1 MARSCTNWYLLQS
14 RSFESNLRCHCI
26 VRGRF
31 NTLKLLFVQNL
42 SNKWTD
48 FEGYHQ
54 RLWAEP
60 KRNKRVGWNGSL
72 LGSKYFGNQAIS
84 SIYWKVVM
92 MLVIGIHQVVLA
104 TLYTYMWVTRR
115 VKSNCD
121 QVCYTVAVTYR
132 TTAVDQMLGLN
143 LRGIDL
149 SFEAN
154 ATKRKLIWARY
165 NINLYN
171 VKVLCDTFNSKVQQC
186 LGKFAW
192 TPNCS

>member
-31 NTLKLLFVQNL
+31 NTLKLHFVQNL
-42 SNKWTD
+42 SNKWTN

-84 SIYWKVVM
+84 SIDDVGNWYTPGCPGN
-92 MLVIGIHQVVLA
+92 LVYIHVSHKKSEIKLRSSLLHCSCNLQDHSCRPNAWVEFEGNRLVL
-104 TLYTYMWVTRR
+104 RS
-115 VKSNCD
+115 KCD
-121 QVCYTVAVTYR
+121 QEK
-132 TTAVDQMLGLN
+132 VDM
-143 LRGIDL
+143 
-149 SFEAN
+149 
-154 ATKRKLIWARY
+154 
-165 NINLYN
+165 
-171 VKVLCDTFNSKVQQC
+171 SKV
-186 LGKFAW
+186 
-192 TPNCS
+192 

>member
-1 MARSCTNWYLLQS
+1 MYRICQKSEL
-14 RSFESNLRCHCI
+14 
-26 VRGRF
+26 
-31 NTLKLLFVQNL
+31 TLKVIIN
-42 SNKWTD
+42 D
-48 FEGYHQ
+48 FELSQ
-54 RLWAEP
+54 RET
-60 KRNKRVGWNGSL
+60 RESVGMGVYL
-72 LGSKYFGNQAIS
+72 AP
-84 SIYWKVVM
+84 SI
-92 MLVIGIHQVVLA
+92 LVTKPFHPLTEKWWWDVGIHQVVLA